1 MKKFLAL
8 LLLPFTLCAD
18 LILLD
23 TLDFD
28 IDNSLSFTRSHRT
41 ETGHDYYYNL
51 LSFTVDTQGQYR
63 ADNSLITSH
72 STFDYGENHTGLFN
86 RADTF
91 IYLYENSF
99 DPEQPSLNLIASDDD
114 SYNGQNDNGVQF
126 SLSHTLQPDTTYYSV
141 ITTYNAEQQMAG
153 EVEIYGPNGASWAYT
168 IIPEPATYGLVMSG
182 ALLILLKRKR
192 NV

>member
-1 MKKFLAL
+1 MKKLLAYL
-8 LLLPFTLCAD
+8 LIPFTLCAD
-18 LILLD
+18 LVLLD

-28 IDNSLSFTRSHRT
+28 IDDSLSFTRNHRT

-51 LSFTVDTQGQYR
+51 LSFTVDTQGEYR
-63 ADNSLITSH
+63 ADNTLITSH
-72 STFDYGENHTGLFN
+72 STHDYGENHTGLFN

-99 DPEQPSLNLIASDDD
+99 DPEQPSLNLLAFDDD
-114 SYNGQNDNGVQF
+114 GYDGQNDNGVQF

-141 ITTYNAEQQMAG
+141 ITTYNAEQQIAG

-168 IIPEPATYGLVMSG
+168 IIPEPATYGLIMGG

>member
-1 MKKFLAL
+1 MKYLSL
-8 LLLPFTLCAD
+8 LLLPLTL
-18 LILLD
+18 LGNGNLVLLD

-28 IDNSLSFTRSHRT
+28 IDDSLSFTRSHRT

-51 LSFTVDTQGQYR
+51 LSFTVDTQGQYK

-72 STFDYGENHTGLFN
+72 STFDYGENHTGLFS

-114 SYNGQNDNGVQF
+114 GYNGPNDNGVQF

-168 IIPEPATYGLVMSG
+168 IIPEPATFGLFLGCAV
-182 ALLILLKRKR
+182 LLRR
-192 NV
+192 YV